1 MSILSR
7 IPIPHTE
14 VTGRPVCLLAA
25 LVVLF
30 SILRGLLAPPGSIDL
45 SSAEGRYLLLSGE
58 VLSKETTA
66 DGYGL
71 QLGYIT
77 FLEKNEGNTSPYKA
91 LLDKLRERW
100 PRKGRIRVFLNSS
113 PDKTL
118 PYSQKPDQADI
129 YRACR
134 IGSRVTLSGKA
145 SIPEP
150 ATNPGQYDAQKASY
164 ARHTYLK
171 LSDVTLKGTDQ
182 KHGNLFL
189 NALAFLRLSLR
200 KGAEQVFGS
209 RNSALMSAIV
219 LGDRSGLDAETRQ
232 LFQEGGILH
241 VLAVSSLH
249 VTLLGLTLYKILRR
263 LRQSF
268 LVSALAS
275 GFLVVSYCLMTGSSY
290 SAVRAG
296 VMFLLWLGSQI
307 TGRTFDRLTALGAAA
322 ILILLRQPLALTDA
336 GFLLS
341 FGCILS
347 LALLEPVFSD
357 IWNPRHALSRRL
369 SGALALQIGVL
380 PCILWFYYQTTPYG
394 ILIGLIV
401 LPSMSLVMFFGTIGI
416 LAGLLIP
423 LGSLFLTS
431 ARLAGGPCGYLL
443 DLFRLLCQFAQRLPG
458 DVIITGRPSGW
469 KMVLYYA
476 CLLAFCLIIRL
487 PDRKTFLKNRKKI
500 RFLHAGL
507 LLSLFLLMLIHQKP
521 VFRFTCLDVGQG
533 SCALVEQD
541 GLTVLFDCGS
551 SSVKDVWRRRVEPAL
566 KYYGISRIDLL
577 FLSHADGDHISGAQE
592 LLSGMHGMLPDA
604 AFFQQRLRPEDLQTV
619 QATQGQQTSFAQAGR
634 AIPAQQVSTGQTGK
648 SIPEQQVPKAQMGDP
663 TLVQRISAAQAGGIR
678 VGRILLP
685 QTDVAPDESGMAEVI
700 AAARR
705 FNIPVSMVSEGSEF
719 YSEQLHLRVLSP
731 SPGRMTGSDNEDC
744 IVLSLSWQ
752 DIRILFTGDLEKE
765 GEEKF
770 TRAYQD
776 AVLFSPSQGYPDINS
791 RTILVAGHHGS
802 RNATSE
808 AFLSLVRPDLVLIS
822 CGRNNRYGHPAT
834 AMLKR
839 LKDKS
844 LPCFRTDQDGA
855 FCLRAG

>member
-7 IPIPHTE
+7 IPIHRTE

-25 LVVLF
+25 LVILF
-30 SILRGLLAPPGSIDL
+30 SILHGLLAPPGSIDL
-45 SSAEGRYLLLSGE
+45 SCAEDRYLLLSGK

-66 DGYGL
+66 DGYRL
-71 QLGYIT
+71 QLGDIT
-77 FLEKNEGNTSPYKA
+77 FLEKDVGNSSPYKA
-91 LLDKLRERW
+91 LLKKLRKRW
-100 PRKGRIRVFLNSS
+100 PRKGRISVFLNGP
-113 PDKTL
+113 PDETL

-145 SIPEP
+145 SLPEP
-150 ATNPGQYDAQKASY
+150 ATNPGQYDAQKAGC
-164 ARHTYLK
+164 ARHICLK

-182 KHGNLFL
+182 RRGSLFL
-189 NALAFLRLSLR
+189 NALASLRVSLR
-200 KGAEQVFGS
+200 KGAEQIFGP

-232 LFQEGGILH
+232 LFQDGGILH

-249 VTLLGLTLYKILRR
+249 VTLLGLTLYQILRR

-290 SAVRAG
+290 SAIRAG
-296 VMFLLWLGSQI
+296 VMFLLWLGAQV

-322 ILILLRQPLALTDA
+322 ILILIRQPLALTDA

-357 IWNPRHALSRRL
+357 IWNPRRALSRRL
-369 SGALALQIGVL
+369 SGALALQAGVL
-380 PCILWFYYQTTPYG
+380 PCVLWFYCQTTPYG
-394 ILIGLIV
+394 ILVGLIV

-423 LGSLFLTS
+423 LGSFFLTS

-443 DLFRLLCQFAQRLPG
+443 DLFRLLCRLAQRLPG
-458 DVIITGRPSGW
+458 DVLITGRPPVW
-469 KMVLYYA
+469 KMVLYYV
-476 CLLAFCLIIRL
+476 CLLSFCLIIRL

-500 RFLHAGL
+500 RILHAGL
-507 LLSLFLLMLIHQKP
+507 LLSLFLLMLIQRKP
-521 VFRFTCLDVGQG
+521 AFRFTCLDVGQG

-541 GLTVLFDCGS
+541 GLTMLFDCGS

-566 KYYGISRIDLL
+566 KFYGISHIDLL

-592 LLSGMHGMLPDA
+592 LLSGMHGMLPGA
-604 AFFQQRLRPEDLQTV
+604 ACFRRMPPEGISS
-619 QATQGQQTSFAQAGR
+619 A
-634 AIPAQQVSTGQTGK
+634 QTG
-648 SIPEQQVPKAQMGDP
+648 DL
-663 TLVQRISAAQAGGIR
+663 TLVQRFSAAQAGGIR
-678 VGRILLP
+678 IERILLP
-685 QTDVAPDESGMAEVI
+685 QTDVTPDGPGMTEVI

-705 FNIPVSMVSEGSEF
+705 FNIPVSTVSEGAEF
-719 YSEQLHLRVLSP
+719 QHGQLHLRVLSP
-731 SPGRMTGSDNEDC
+731 SPGRMTGADNEDC
-744 IVLSLSWQ
+744 IVLSLSWKN
-752 DIRILFTGDLEKE
+752 IRILFTGDLEKE

-776 AVLFSPSQGYPDINS
+776 AALFSPPRGHSETNS
-791 RTILVAGHHGS
+791 RTILLAGHHGS

-808 AFLSLVRPDLVLIS
+808 GFLSLVRPDLVLIS
-822 CGRNNRYGHPAT
+822 CGRNNRYGHPAS

-839 LKDKS
+839 LEDRG
-844 LPCFRTDQDGA
+844 LPCFRTDQSGA
-855 FCLRAG
+855 FCLTAD

>member
-7 IPIPHTE
+7 IPIPRTE

-25 LVVLF
+25 LVILF
-30 SILRGLLAPPGSIDL
+30 SILHGLLAPPGSIDL
-45 SSAEGRYLLLSGE
+45 SCAEDRYLLLSGK

-66 DGYGL
+66 DGYRL
-71 QLGYIT
+71 QLGDIT
-77 FLEKNEGNTSPYKA
+77 FLEKDVGNSSPYKA
-91 LLDKLRERW
+91 LLEKLRKRW
-100 PRKGRIRVFLNSS
+100 PRKGRISVFLNGP
-113 PDKTL
+113 PDETL
-118 PYSQKPDQADI
+118 SYSQKPDQADI

-145 SIPEP
+145 SLPEP
-150 ATNPGQYDAQKASY
+150 ATNPGQYDAQKASC
-164 ARHTYLK
+164 ARHICLK

-182 KHGNLFL
+182 RRGSLFL
-189 NALAFLRLSLR
+189 NALASLRVSLR
-200 KGAEQVFGS
+200 KGAEQIFGP

-232 LFQEGGILH
+232 LFQDGGILH

-249 VTLLGLTLYKILRR
+249 VTLLGLTLYQILRR

-290 SAVRAG
+290 SAIRAG
-296 VMFLLWLGSQI
+296 VMFLLWLGAQV

-322 ILILLRQPLALTDA
+322 ILILIRQPLALTDA

-369 SGALALQIGVL
+369 SGALALQAGVL
-380 PCILWFYYQTTPYG
+380 PCVLWFYCQTTPYG
-394 ILIGLIV
+394 ILVGLIV

-423 LGSLFLTS
+423 LGSYFLTS

-443 DLFRLLCQFAQRLPG
+443 DLFRLLCRLAQRLPG
-458 DVIITGRPSGW
+458 DVLITGRPPVW
-469 KMVLYYA
+469 KMLLYYV
-476 CLLAFCLIIRL
+476 CLLSFCLIIRL

-500 RFLHAGL
+500 RVLHAGL
-507 LLSLFLLMLIHQKP
+507 LLSLFLLMLIQRKP
-521 VFRFTCLDVGQG
+521 AFRFTCLDVGQG

-541 GLTVLFDCGS
+541 GLTMLFDCGS

-566 KYYGISRIDLL
+566 KFYGISHIDLL

-592 LLSGMHGMLPDA
+592 LLSGMHGMLPGA
-604 AFFQQRLRPEDLQTV
+604 ACFRRMPPEGISS
-619 QATQGQQTSFAQAGR
+619 A
-634 AIPAQQVSTGQTGK
+634 QTG
-648 SIPEQQVPKAQMGDP
+648 DL
-663 TLVQRISAAQAGGIR
+663 TLVQRFSAAQAGGIR
-678 VGRILLP
+678 IERILLP
-685 QTDVAPDESGMAEVI
+685 QTDVTPDGPGMTEVI

-705 FNIPVSMVSEGSEF
+705 FNIPVSTVSEGAEF
-719 YSEQLHLRVLSP
+719 QHGQLHLRVLSP

-744 IVLSLSWQ
+744 IVLSLSWKN
-752 DIRILFTGDLEKE
+752 IRILFTGDLEKE

-776 AVLFSPSQGYPDINS
+776 APLFSPPRGHSETNS
-791 RTILVAGHHGS
+791 RTILLAGHHGS

-808 AFLSLVRPDLVLIS
+808 GFLSLVRPDLVLIS
-822 CGRNNRYGHPAT
+822 CGRNNRYGHPAS

-839 LKDKS
+839 LEDRG
-844 LPCFRTDQDGA
+844 LPCFRTDQSGA
-855 FCLRAG
+855 FCLTAD

>member
-7 IPIPHTE
+7 IPIPRTE

-25 LVVLF
+25 LVILF
-30 SILRGLLAPPGSIDL
+30 SILHGLLAPPGSIDL
-45 SSAEGRYLLLSGE
+45 SCAEDRYLLLSGK
-58 VLSKETTA
+58 VRSKETTA
-66 DGYGL
+66 GGYRL
-71 QLGYIT
+71 QLGDIT
-77 FLEKNEGNTSPYKA
+77 FLEKDVGNSSPYKA
-91 LLDKLRERW
+91 LLEKLRKRW
-100 PRKGRIRVFLNSS
+100 PRKGRISVFLNGP
-113 PDKTL
+113 PDETL
-118 PYSQKPDQADI
+118 SYSQKPDQADI

-145 SIPEP
+145 SLPEP
-150 ATNPGQYDAQKASY
+150 ATNPGQYDAQKASC
-164 ARHTYLK
+164 ARHICLK

-182 KHGNLFL
+182 RRGSLFL
-189 NALAFLRLSLR
+189 NALASLRVSLR
-200 KGAEQVFGS
+200 KGAEQIFGP

-232 LFQEGGILH
+232 LFQDGGILH

-249 VTLLGLTLYKILRR
+249 VTLLGLTLYQILRR

-290 SAVRAG
+290 SAIRAG
-296 VMFLLWLGSQI
+296 VMFLLWLGAQV

-322 ILILLRQPLALTDA
+322 ILILIRQPLALTDA

-369 SGALALQIGVL
+369 SGALALQAGVL
-380 PCILWFYYQTTPYG
+380 PCVLWFYCQTTPYG
-394 ILIGLIV
+394 ILVGLIV

-423 LGSLFLTS
+423 LGSFFLTS

-443 DLFRLLCQFAQRLPG
+443 DLFRLLCRLAQRLPG
-458 DVIITGRPSGW
+458 DVLITGRPPVW
-469 KMVLYYA
+469 KMVLYYV
-476 CLLAFCLIIRL
+476 CLLSFCLIIRL

-500 RFLHAGL
+500 RVLHAGL
-507 LLSLFLLMLIHQKP
+507 LLSLFLLMLIQRKP
-521 VFRFTCLDVGQG
+521 AFRFTCLDVGQG

-541 GLTVLFDCGS
+541 GLTMLFDCGS

-566 KYYGISRIDLL
+566 KFYGISHIDLL

-592 LLSGMHGMLPDA
+592 LLSSMHGMLPGA
-604 AFFQQRLRPEDLQTV
+604 ACFRRMPPEGISS
-619 QATQGQQTSFAQAGR
+619 A
-634 AIPAQQVSTGQTGK
+634 QTG
-648 SIPEQQVPKAQMGDP
+648 DL
-663 TLVQRISAAQAGGIR
+663 TLVQRFSAAQAGGIR
-678 VGRILLP
+678 IGRILLP
-685 QTDVAPDESGMAEVI
+685 QTDVTSDGPGMAEVI

-705 FNIPVSMVSEGSEF
+705 FNIPVSTVSEGAEF
-719 YSEQLHLRVLSP
+719 QHGQLHLRVLSP

-744 IVLSLSWQ
+744 IVLSLSWKN
-752 DIRILFTGDLEKE
+752 IRILFTGDLEKE

-776 AVLFSPSQGYPDINS
+776 APLFSPPRGHSETNS
-791 RTILVAGHHGS
+791 RTILLAGHHGS

-808 AFLSLVRPDLVLIS
+808 GFLSLVRPDLVLIS
-822 CGRNNRYGHPAT
+822 CGRNNRYGHPAA

-839 LKDKS
+839 LEDRG
-844 LPCFRTDQDGA
+844 LPCFRTDQSGA
-855 FCLRAG
+855 FCLTAD

>member
-7 IPIPHTE
+7 IPIPRTE

-25 LVVLF
+25 LVILF
-30 SILRGLLAPPGSIDL
+30 SILHGLLAPPGSIDL
-45 SSAEGRYLLLSGE
+45 SCAEDRYLLLSGK

-66 DGYGL
+66 DGYRL
-71 QLGYIT
+71 QLGDIT
-77 FLEKNEGNTSPYKA
+77 FLEKDVGNSSPYKA
-91 LLDKLRERW
+91 LLEKLRKRW
-100 PRKGRIRVFLNSS
+100 PRKGRISVFLNGP
-113 PDKTL
+113 PDETL

-129 YRACR
+129 YLACR
-134 IGSRVTLSGKA
+134 IGGRVTLSGKA
-145 SIPEP
+145 SLPEP
-150 ATNPGQYDAQKASY
+150 ATNPGQYDAQKASC
-164 ARHTYLK
+164 ARHICLK

-182 KHGNLFL
+182 RRGSLFL
-189 NALAFLRLSLR
+189 NALASLRVSLR
-200 KGAEQVFGS
+200 KGAEQIFGP

-232 LFQEGGILH
+232 LFQDGGILH

-249 VTLLGLTLYKILRR
+249 VTLLGLTLYQILRR

-290 SAVRAG
+290 SAIRAG
-296 VMFLLWLGSQI
+296 VMFLLWLGAQV

-322 ILILLRQPLALTDA
+322 ILILIRQPLALTDA

-369 SGALALQIGVL
+369 SGALALQAGVL
-380 PCILWFYYQTTPYG
+380 PCVLWFYCQTTPYG
-394 ILIGLIV
+394 ILVGLIV

-423 LGSLFLTS
+423 LGSFFLTS

-443 DLFRLLCQFAQRLPG
+443 DLFRLLCRLAQRLPG
-458 DVIITGRPSGW
+458 DVVITGRPPVW
-469 KMVLYYA
+469 KMVLYYV
-476 CLLAFCLIIRL
+476 CLLSFCLIIRL

-500 RFLHAGL
+500 RVLHAGL
-507 LLSLFLLMLIHQKP
+507 LLSLFLLMLIQRKP
-521 VFRFTCLDVGQG
+521 AFRFTCLDVGQG

-541 GLTVLFDCGS
+541 GLTMLFDCGS

-566 KYYGISRIDLL
+566 KFYGISHIDLL

-592 LLSGMHGMLPDA
+592 LLSGMHGMLPGA
-604 AFFQQRLRPEDLQTV
+604 ACFRRMPPERISS
-619 QATQGQQTSFAQAGR
+619 A
-634 AIPAQQVSTGQTGK
+634 QTG
-648 SIPEQQVPKAQMGDP
+648 DL
-663 TLVQRISAAQAGGIR
+663 TLVQRFSAAQAGGIR
-678 VGRILLP
+678 IGRILLP
-685 QTDVAPDESGMAEVI
+685 QTDVTPDGPGMAEVI

-705 FNIPVSMVSEGSEF
+705 FNIPVSTVSEGAEF
-719 YSEQLHLRVLSP
+719 QHGQLHLRVLSP

-744 IVLSLSWQ
+744 IVLSLSWKN
-752 DIRILFTGDLEKE
+752 IRILFTGDLEKE

-770 TRAYQD
+770 THAYQD
-776 AVLFSPSQGYPDINS
+776 AALFSPPRGHSETNS
-791 RTILVAGHHGS
+791 RTILLAGHHGS

-808 AFLSLVRPDLVLIS
+808 GFLSLVRPDLVLIS
-822 CGRNNRYGHPAT
+822 CGRNNRYGHPAA

-839 LKDKS
+839 LEDRG
-844 LPCFRTDQDGA
+844 LPCFRTDQSGA
-855 FCLRAG
+855 FCLTAD

>member
-7 IPIPHTE
+7 IPIPRTE

-25 LVVLF
+25 LVILF
-30 SILRGLLAPPGSIDL
+30 SILHGLLAPPGSIDL
-45 SSAEGRYLLLSGE
+45 SCAEDRYLLLSGK

-66 DGYGL
+66 DGYRL
-71 QLGYIT
+71 QLGNIT
-77 FLEKNEGNTSPYKA
+77 FLEKDVGNSSPYKA
-91 LLDKLRERW
+91 LLEKLRKRW
-100 PRKGRIRVFLNSS
+100 PRKGRISVFLNGP
-113 PDKTL
+113 PDETL

-145 SIPEP
+145 SLPEP
-150 ATNPGQYDAQKASY
+150 ATNPGQYDAQKASC
-164 ARHTYLK
+164 ARHICLK

-182 KHGNLFL
+182 RRGSLFL
-189 NALAFLRLSLR
+189 NALASLRMSLR
-200 KGAEQVFGS
+200 KGAEQIFGP

-219 LGDRSGLDAETRQ
+219 LGDRSGLDAETQQ
-232 LFQEGGILH
+232 LFQDGGILH

-249 VTLLGLTLYKILRR
+249 VTLLGLTLYQILRR

-290 SAVRAG
+290 SAIRAG
-296 VMFLLWLGSQI
+296 VMFLLWLGAQV

-322 ILILLRQPLALTDA
+322 ILILIRQPLALTDA

-369 SGALALQIGVL
+369 SGALALQAGVL
-380 PCILWFYYQTTPYG
+380 PCVLWFYCQTTPYG
-394 ILIGLIV
+394 ILVGLIV

-423 LGSLFLTS
+423 LGSFFLTS

-443 DLFRLLCQFAQRLPG
+443 DLFRLLCRLAQRLPG
-458 DVIITGRPSGW
+458 DVVITGRPPVW
-469 KMVLYYA
+469 KMVLYYV
-476 CLLAFCLIIRL
+476 CLLSFCLIIRL

-500 RFLHAGL
+500 RVLHAGL
-507 LLSLFLLMLIHQKP
+507 LLSLFLLMLIQRKP
-521 VFRFTCLDVGQG
+521 AFRFTCLDVGQG

-541 GLTVLFDCGS
+541 GLTMLFDCGS

-566 KYYGISRIDLL
+566 KFYGISHIDLL

-592 LLSGMHGMLPDA
+592 LLSSMHGMLPGA
-604 AFFQQRLRPEDLQTV
+604 ACFRRMPPEGISS
-619 QATQGQQTSFAQAGR
+619 A
-634 AIPAQQVSTGQTGK
+634 QTG
-648 SIPEQQVPKAQMGDP
+648 DL
-663 TLVQRISAAQAGGIR
+663 TLVQRFSAAQAGGIR
-678 VGRILLP
+678 IGRILLP
-685 QTDVAPDESGMAEVI
+685 QTDVTSDGPGMAEVI

-705 FNIPVSMVSEGSEF
+705 FNIPISTVSEGAEF
-719 YSEQLHLRVLSP
+719 QHGQLHLRVLSP

-744 IVLSLSWQ
+744 IVLSLSWKN
-752 DIRILFTGDLEKE
+752 IRILFTGDLEKE

-776 AVLFSPSQGYPDINS
+776 AALFSPPRGHSETNS
-791 RTILVAGHHGS
+791 RTILLAGHHGS

-808 AFLSLVRPDLVLIS
+808 GFLSLVHPDLVLIS
-822 CGRNNRYGHPAT
+822 CGRNNRYGHPAA

-839 LKDKS
+839 LEDRG
-844 LPCFRTDQDGA
+844 LPCFRTDQSGA
-855 FCLRAG
+855 FCLTAD

>member
-7 IPIPHTE
+7 IPIPRTE
-14 VTGRPVCLLAA
+14 ITGRPVCLLAA

-66 DGYGL
+66 EGYGL

-100 PRKGRIRVFLNSS
+100 PRKGRIRVFLNGP

-209 RNSALMSAIV
+209 RNSALISAIV

-232 LFQEGGILH
+232 LFQDGGILH

-290 SAVRAG
+290 SAIRAG
-296 VMFLLWLGSQI
+296 VMFLLWLGAQV

-322 ILILLRQPLALTDA
+322 ILILIRQPLALTDA

-369 SGALALQIGVL
+369 SGALALQAGVL
-380 PCILWFYYQTTPYG
+380 PCVLWFYCQTTPYG
-394 ILIGLIV
+394 ILVGLIV

-423 LGSLFLTS
+423 LGSFFLTS

-443 DLFRLLCQFAQRLPG
+443 DLFRLLCRLAQRLPG
-458 DVIITGRPSGW
+458 DVLITGRPPVW
-469 KMVLYYA
+469 KMVLYYV
-476 CLLAFCLIIRL
+476 CLLSFCLIIRL

-500 RFLHAGL
+500 RILHAGL
-507 LLSLFLLMLIHQKP
+507 LLSLFLLMLIQRKP
-521 VFRFTCLDVGQG
+521 AFRFTCLDVGQG

-541 GLTVLFDCGS
+541 GLTMLFDCGS

-566 KYYGISRIDLL
+566 KFYGISHIDLL

-592 LLSGMHGMLPDA
+592 LLSGMHGMLPGA
-604 AFFQQRLRPEDLQTV
+604 ACFRRMPPEGISS
-619 QATQGQQTSFAQAGR
+619 A
-634 AIPAQQVSTGQTGK
+634 QTG
-648 SIPEQQVPKAQMGDP
+648 DL
-663 TLVQRISAAQAGGIR
+663 TLVQRFSAAQAGGIR
-678 VGRILLP
+678 IERILLP
-685 QTDVAPDESGMAEVI
+685 QTDVTPDGPGMTEVI

-705 FNIPVSMVSEGSEF
+705 FNIPVSTVSEGAEF
-719 YSEQLHLRVLSP
+719 QHGQLHLRVLSP
-731 SPGRMTGSDNEDC
+731 SPGRMTGADNEDC
-744 IVLSLSWQ
+744 IVLSLSWKN
-752 DIRILFTGDLEKE
+752 IRILFTGDLEKE

-776 AVLFSPSQGYPDINS
+776 AALFSPPRGHSETNS
-791 RTILVAGHHGS
+791 RTILLAGHHGS

-808 AFLSLVRPDLVLIS
+808 GFLSLVRPDLVLIS
-822 CGRNNRYGHPAT
+822 CGRNNRYGHPAS

-839 LKDKS
+839 LEDRG
-844 LPCFRTDQDGA
+844 LPCFRTDQSGA
-855 FCLRAG
+855 FCLTAD

>member
-7 IPIPHTE
+7 IPIPRTE

-25 LVVLF
+25 LVILF
-30 SILRGLLAPPGSIDL
+30 SILHGLLAPPGSIDL
-45 SSAEGRYLLLSGE
+45 SCAEDRYLLLSGK

-66 DGYGL
+66 DGYRL
-71 QLGYIT
+71 QLGDIT
-77 FLEKNEGNTSPYKA
+77 FLEKDVGNSSPYKA
-91 LLDKLRERW
+91 LLEKLRKRW
-100 PRKGRIRVFLNSS
+100 PRKGRISVFLNGP
-113 PDKTL
+113 PDETL

-145 SIPEP
+145 SLPEP

-209 RNSALMSAIV
+209 RNSSLISAIV

-232 LFQEGGILH
+232 LFQDGGILH

-249 VTLLGLTLYKILRR
+249 VTLLGLTLYQILRR

-290 SAVRAG
+290 SAIRAG
-296 VMFLLWLGSQI
+296 VMFLLWLGAQV

-322 ILILLRQPLALTDA
+322 ILILIRQPLALTDA

-369 SGALALQIGVL
+369 SGALALQAGVL
-380 PCILWFYYQTTPYG
+380 PCVLWFYCQTTPYG
-394 ILIGLIV
+394 ILVGLIV

-423 LGSLFLTS
+423 LGSFFLTS

-443 DLFRLLCQFAQRLPG
+443 DLFRLLCRLAQRLPG
-458 DVIITGRPSGW
+458 DVLITGRPPVW
-469 KMVLYYA
+469 KMVLYYV
-476 CLLAFCLIIRL
+476 CLLSFCLIIRL

-500 RFLHAGL
+500 RLLHAGV
-507 LLSLFLLMLIHQKP
+507 LLSLFLLMLIQRKP
-521 VFRFTCLDVGQG
+521 AFRFTCLDVGQG

-541 GLTVLFDCGS
+541 GLTMLFDCGS

-566 KYYGISRIDLL
+566 KFYGISHIDLL

-592 LLSGMHGMLPDA
+592 LLSGMHGMLPGA
-604 AFFQQRLRPEDLQTV
+604 ACFRRMPPEGISS
-619 QATQGQQTSFAQAGR
+619 A
-634 AIPAQQVSTGQTGK
+634 QTG
-648 SIPEQQVPKAQMGDP
+648 DL
-663 TLVQRISAAQAGGIR
+663 TLVQRFSAAQAGGIR
-678 VGRILLP
+678 IERILLP
-685 QTDVAPDESGMAEVI
+685 QTDVTPDGPGMTEVI

-705 FNIPVSMVSEGSEF
+705 FNIPVSTVSEGAEF
-719 YSEQLHLRVLSP
+719 QHGQLHLRVLSP
-731 SPGRMTGSDNEDC
+731 SPGRMTGADNEDC
-744 IVLSLSWQ
+744 IVLSLSWKN
-752 DIRILFTGDLEKE
+752 IRILFTGDLEKE

-776 AVLFSPSQGYPDINS
+776 AALFSPPRGHSETNS
-791 RTILVAGHHGS
+791 RTILLAGHHGS

-808 AFLSLVRPDLVLIS
+808 GFLSLVRPDLVLIS
-822 CGRNNRYGHPAT
+822 CGRNNRYGHPAA

-839 LKDKS
+839 LEDRG
-844 LPCFRTDQDGA
+844 LPCFRTDQSGA
-855 FCLRAG
+855 FCLTAD

>member
-7 IPIPHTE
+7 IPIPRTE

-25 LVVLF
+25 LVILF
-30 SILRGLLAPPGSIDL
+30 SILHGLLAPPGSIDL
-45 SSAEGRYLLLSGE
+45 SCAEDRYLLLSGK
-58 VLSKETTA
+58 VRSKETTA
-66 DGYGL
+66 GGYRL
-71 QLGYIT
+71 QLGDIT
-77 FLEKNEGNTSPYKA
+77 FLEKDIGNSSPYKA
-91 LLDKLRERW
+91 LLEKLRKRW
-100 PRKGRIRVFLNSS
+100 PRKGRISVFLNGP
-113 PDKTL
+113 PDETL

-134 IGSRVTLSGKA
+134 IGGRVTLSGKA
-145 SIPEP
+145 SLPEP
-150 ATNPGQYDAQKASY
+150 ATNPGQYDAQKASC
-164 ARHTYLK
+164 ARHICLK

-182 KHGNLFL
+182 RRGSLFL
-189 NALAFLRLSLR
+189 NTLASLRVSLR
-200 KGAEQVFGS
+200 KGAEQIFGP

-232 LFQEGGILH
+232 LFQDGGILH

-249 VTLLGLTLYKILRR
+249 VTLLGLTLYQILRR

-290 SAVRAG
+290 SAIRAG
-296 VMFLLWLGSQI
+296 VMFLLWLGAQV

-322 ILILLRQPLALTDA
+322 ILILIRQPLALTDA

-369 SGALALQIGVL
+369 SGALALQAGVL
-380 PCILWFYYQTTPYG
+380 PCVLWFYCQTTPYG
-394 ILIGLIV
+394 ILVGLIV

-423 LGSLFLTS
+423 LGSFFLTS

-443 DLFRLLCQFAQRLPG
+443 DLFRLLCRLAQRLPG
-458 DVIITGRPSGW
+458 DVVITGRPPVW
-469 KMVLYYA
+469 KMVLYYV
-476 CLLAFCLIIRL
+476 CLLSFCLIIRL

-500 RFLHAGL
+500 RVLHAGL
-507 LLSLFLLMLIHQKP
+507 LLSLFLLMLIQRKP
-521 VFRFTCLDVGQG
+521 AFRFTCLDVGQG

-541 GLTVLFDCGS
+541 GLTMLFDCGS

-566 KYYGISRIDLL
+566 KFYGISHIDLL

-592 LLSGMHGMLPDA
+592 LLSGMHGMLPGA
-604 AFFQQRLRPEDLQTV
+604 ACFRRMPPERISS
-619 QATQGQQTSFAQAGR
+619 A
-634 AIPAQQVSTGQTGK
+634 QTG
-648 SIPEQQVPKAQMGDP
+648 DL
-663 TLVQRISAAQAGGIR
+663 TLVQRFSAAQAGGIR
-678 VGRILLP
+678 IGRILLS
-685 QTDVAPDESGMAEVI
+685 QTDVTPDGPGMAEVI

-705 FNIPVSMVSEGSEF
+705 FNIPVSTVSEGAEF
-719 YSEQLHLRVLSP
+719 QHGQLHLRVLSP

-744 IVLSLSWQ
+744 IVLSLSWKN
-752 DIRILFTGDLEKE
+752 IRILFTGDLEKE

-776 AVLFSPSQGYPDINS
+776 APLFSPPRGHSETNS
-791 RTILVAGHHGS
+791 RTILLAGHHGS

-808 AFLSLVRPDLVLIS
+808 GFLSLVRPDLVLIS
-822 CGRNNRYGHPAT
+822 CGRNNRYGHPAA

-839 LKDKS
+839 LEDRG
-844 LPCFRTDQDGA
+844 LPCFRTDQSGA
-855 FCLRAG
+855 FCLTAD

>member
-7 IPIPHTE
+7 IPIPRTE

-25 LVVLF
+25 LVILF
-30 SILRGLLAPPGSIDL
+30 SILHGLLAPPGSIDL
-45 SSAEGRYLLLSGE
+45 SCAEDRYLLLSGK

-66 DGYGL
+66 DGYRL
-71 QLGYIT
+71 QLGDIT
-77 FLEKNEGNTSPYKA
+77 FLEKDIGNSSPYKA
-91 LLDKLRERW
+91 LLEKLRKRW
-100 PRKGRIRVFLNSS
+100 PRKGRISVFLNGP
-113 PDKTL
+113 PDETL

-134 IGSRVTLSGKA
+134 IGGRVTLSGKA
-145 SIPEP
+145 SLPEP
-150 ATNPGQYDAQKASY
+150 ATNPGQYDAQKAGC
-164 ARHTYLK
+164 ARHICLK

-182 KHGNLFL
+182 RRGSLFL
-189 NALAFLRLSLR
+189 NALASLRVSLR
-200 KGAEQVFGS
+200 KGAEQIFGP

-232 LFQEGGILH
+232 LFQDGGILH

-249 VTLLGLTLYKILRR
+249 VTLLGLTLYQILRR

-290 SAVRAG
+290 SAIRAG
-296 VMFLLWLGSQI
+296 VMFLLWLGAQV

-322 ILILLRQPLALTDA
+322 ILILIRQPLALTDA

-357 IWNPRHALSRRL
+357 IWNPRRALSRRL
-369 SGALALQIGVL
+369 SGALALQAGVL
-380 PCILWFYYQTTPYG
+380 PCVLWFYCQTTPYG
-394 ILIGLIV
+394 ILVGLIV

-423 LGSLFLTS
+423 LGSFFLTS

-443 DLFRLLCQFAQRLPG
+443 DLFRLLCRLAQRLPG
-458 DVIITGRPSGW
+458 DVLITGRPPVW
-469 KMVLYYA
+469 KMVLYYV
-476 CLLAFCLIIRL
+476 CLLSFCLIIRL

-500 RFLHAGL
+500 RILHAGL
-507 LLSLFLLMLIHQKP
+507 LLSLFLLMLIQRKP
-521 VFRFTCLDVGQG
+521 AFRFTCLDVGQG

-541 GLTVLFDCGS
+541 GLTMLFDCGS

-566 KYYGISRIDLL
+566 KFYGISHIDLL

-592 LLSGMHGMLPDA
+592 LLSGMHGMLPGA
-604 AFFQQRLRPEDLQTV
+604 ACFRRMPPEGISS
-619 QATQGQQTSFAQAGR
+619 A
-634 AIPAQQVSTGQTGK
+634 QTG
-648 SIPEQQVPKAQMGDP
+648 DL
-663 TLVQRISAAQAGGIR
+663 TLVQRFSAAQAGGIR
-678 VGRILLP
+678 IERILLP
-685 QTDVAPDESGMAEVI
+685 QTDVTPDGPGMTEVI

-705 FNIPVSMVSEGSEF
+705 FNIPVSTVSEGAEF
-719 YSEQLHLRVLSP
+719 QHGQLHLRVLSP
-731 SPGRMTGSDNEDC
+731 SPGRMTGADNEDC
-744 IVLSLSWQ
+744 IVLSLSWKN
-752 DIRILFTGDLEKE
+752 IRILFTGDLEKE

-770 TRAYQD
+770 THAYQD
-776 AVLFSPSQGYPDINS
+776 AALFSPPRGHSETNS
-791 RTILVAGHHGS
+791 RTILLAGHHGS

-808 AFLSLVRPDLVLIS
+808 GFLSLVRPDLVLIS
-822 CGRNNRYGHPAT
+822 CGRNNRYGHPAS

-839 LKDKS
+839 LEDRG
-844 LPCFRTDQDGA
+844 LPCFRTDQSGA
-855 FCLRAG
+855 FCLTAD

>member
-7 IPIPHTE
+7 IPIPRTE

-25 LVVLF
+25 LVILF
-30 SILRGLLAPPGSIDL
+30 SILHGLLAPPGSIDL
-45 SSAEGRYLLLSGE
+45 SCAEDRYLLLSGK

-66 DGYGL
+66 DGYRL
-71 QLGYIT
+71 QLGDIT
-77 FLEKNEGNTSPYKA
+77 FLEKDVGNSSPYKA
-91 LLDKLRERW
+91 LLEKLRKRW
-100 PRKGRIRVFLNSS
+100 PRKGRISVFLNGP
-113 PDKTL
+113 PDETL

-145 SIPEP
+145 SLPEP
-150 ATNPGQYDAQKASY
+150 ATNPGQYDAQKASC
-164 ARHTYLK
+164 ARHICLK

-182 KHGNLFL
+182 RRGSLFL
-189 NALAFLRLSLR
+189 NALASLRVSLR
-200 KGAEQVFGS
+200 KDAEQIFGP

-232 LFQEGGILH
+232 LFQDGGILH

-249 VTLLGLTLYKILRR
+249 VTLLGLTLYQILRR

-290 SAVRAG
+290 SAIRAG
-296 VMFLLWLGSQI
+296 VMFLLWLGAQV

-322 ILILLRQPLALTDA
+322 ILILIRQPLALTDA

-369 SGALALQIGVL
+369 SGALALQAGVL
-380 PCILWFYYQTTPYG
+380 PCVLWFYCQTTPYG
-394 ILIGLIV
+394 ILVGLIV

-423 LGSLFLTS
+423 LGSFFLTS

-443 DLFRLLCQFAQRLPG
+443 DLFRLLCRLAQRLPG
-458 DVIITGRPSGW
+458 DVVITGRPPVW
-469 KMVLYYA
+469 KMVLYYV
-476 CLLAFCLIIRL
+476 CLLSFCLIIRL

-500 RFLHAGL
+500 RVLHAGL
-507 LLSLFLLMLIHQKP
+507 LLSLFLLMLIQRKP
-521 VFRFTCLDVGQG
+521 AFRFTCLDVGQG

-541 GLTVLFDCGS
+541 GLTMLFDCGS

-566 KYYGISRIDLL
+566 KFYGISHIDLL

-592 LLSGMHGMLPDA
+592 LLSGMHGMLPGA
-604 AFFQQRLRPEDLQTV
+604 ACFRRMPPERISS
-619 QATQGQQTSFAQAGR
+619 A
-634 AIPAQQVSTGQTGK
+634 QTG
-648 SIPEQQVPKAQMGDP
+648 DL
-663 TLVQRISAAQAGGIR
+663 TLVQRFSAAQAGGIR
-678 VGRILLP
+678 IGRILLS
-685 QTDVAPDESGMAEVI
+685 QTDVTPDGPGMAEVI

-705 FNIPVSMVSEGSEF
+705 FNIPVSTVSEGAEF
-719 YSEQLHLRVLSP
+719 QHGQLHLRVLSP

-744 IVLSLSWQ
+744 IVLSLSWKN
-752 DIRILFTGDLEKE
+752 IRILFTGDLEKE

-770 TRAYQD
+770 THAYQD
-776 AVLFSPSQGYPDINS
+776 AALFSPPRGHSETNS
-791 RTILVAGHHGS
+791 RTILLAGHHGS

-808 AFLSLVRPDLVLIS
+808 GFLSLVRPDLVLIS
-822 CGRNNRYGHPAT
+822 CGRNNRYGHPAA

-839 LKDKS
+839 LEDRG
-844 LPCFRTDQDGA
+844 LPCFRTDQSGA
-855 FCLRAG
+855 FCLTAD

>member
-7 IPIPHTE
+7 IPIPRTE

-25 LVVLF
+25 LVILF
-30 SILRGLLAPPGSIDL
+30 SILHGLLAPPGSIDL
-45 SSAEGRYLLLSGE
+45 SCAEDRYLLLSGK

-66 DGYGL
+66 DGYRL
-71 QLGYIT
+71 QLGDIT
-77 FLEKNEGNTSPYKA
+77 FLEKDIGNSSPYKA
-91 LLDKLRERW
+91 LLEKLRKRW
-100 PRKGRIRVFLNSS
+100 PRKGRISVFLNGP
-113 PDKTL
+113 PDETL

-134 IGSRVTLSGKA
+134 IGGRVTLSGKA
-145 SIPEP
+145 SLPEP
-150 ATNPGQYDAQKASY
+150 ATNPGQYDAQKASC
-164 ARHTYLK
+164 ARHICLK

-182 KHGNLFL
+182 RRGSLFL
-189 NALAFLRLSLR
+189 NALASLRVSLR
-200 KGAEQVFGS
+200 KGAEQIFGP

-232 LFQEGGILH
+232 LFQDGGILH

-249 VTLLGLTLYKILRR
+249 VTLLGLTLYQILRR

-290 SAVRAG
+290 SAIRAG
-296 VMFLLWLGSQI
+296 VMFLLWLGAQV

-322 ILILLRQPLALTDA
+322 ILILIRQPLALTDA

-369 SGALALQIGVL
+369 SGALALQAGVL
-380 PCILWFYYQTTPYG
+380 PCVLWFYCQTTPYG
-394 ILIGLIV
+394 ILVGLIV

-423 LGSLFLTS
+423 LGSFFLTS

-443 DLFRLLCQFAQRLPG
+443 DLFRLLCRLAQRLPG
-458 DVIITGRPSGW
+458 DVLITGRPPVW
-469 KMVLYYA
+469 KMVLYYV
-476 CLLAFCLIIRL
+476 CLLSFCLIIRL

-500 RFLHAGL
+500 RVLHAGL
-507 LLSLFLLMLIHQKP
+507 LLSLFLLMLIQRKP
-521 VFRFTCLDVGQG
+521 AFRFTCLDVGQG

-541 GLTVLFDCGS
+541 GLTMLFDCGS

-566 KYYGISRIDLL
+566 KFYGISHIDLL

-592 LLSGMHGMLPDA
+592 LLSGMHGMLPGA
-604 AFFQQRLRPEDLQTV
+604 ACFRRMPPEGISS
-619 QATQGQQTSFAQAGR
+619 A
-634 AIPAQQVSTGQTGK
+634 QTG
-648 SIPEQQVPKAQMGDP
+648 DL
-663 TLVQRISAAQAGGIR
+663 TLVQRFSAAQAGGIR
-678 VGRILLP
+678 IGRILLP
-685 QTDVAPDESGMAEVI
+685 QTDVTSDGPGMAEVI

-705 FNIPVSMVSEGSEF
+705 FNIPISTVSEGAEF
-719 YSEQLHLRVLSP
+719 QHGQLHLRVISP

-744 IVLSLSWQ
+744 IVLSLSWKN
-752 DIRILFTGDLEKE
+752 IRILFTGDLEKE

-776 AVLFSPSQGYPDINS
+776 AALFSPPRGHSETNS
-791 RTILVAGHHGS
+791 RTILLAGHHGS

-808 AFLSLVRPDLVLIS
+808 GFLSLVRPDLVLIS
-822 CGRNNRYGHPAT
+822 CGRNNRYGHPAA

-839 LKDKS
+839 LEDRG
-844 LPCFRTDQDGA
+844 LPCFRTDQSGA
-855 FCLRAG
+855 FCLTAD

>member
-7 IPIPHTE
+7 IPIPRTE
-14 VTGRPVCLLAA
+14 ITGRPVCLLAA

-66 DGYGL
+66 EGYGL

-77 FLEKNEGNTSPYKA
+77 FLEKNEGNSSPYKA

-100 PRKGRIRVFLNSS
+100 PRKGRIRVFLNGP

-129 YRACR
+129 YRVCR

-182 KHGNLFL
+182 KNGNLFL

-209 RNSALMSAIV
+209 RNSALISAIV

-232 LFQEGGILH
+232 LFQDGGILH

-357 IWNPRHALSRRL
+357 IWNPHHALSRRL
-369 SGALALQIGVL
+369 SGALALQAGVL
-380 PCILWFYYQTTPYG
+380 PCILWFYYQATPYG
-394 ILIGLIV
+394 ILVGLIV

-423 LGSLFLTS
+423 LGSFFLTS

-443 DLFRLLCQFAQRLPG
+443 DLFRLLCRFAQRLPG
-458 DVIITGRPSGW
+458 DVIITGRPSVW

-500 RFLHAGL
+500 RFFHAGL

-521 VFRFTCLDVGQG
+521 AFRFTCLDVGQG

-551 SSVKDVWRRRVEPAL
+551 SSVKDVWYRRVEPAL

-577 FLSHADGDHISGAQE
+577 FLSHADGDHTSGAQE
-592 LLSGMHGMLPDA
+592 LLSGMHEMLPGA
-604 AFFQQRLRPEDLQTV
+604 TFFQRMLPE
-619 QATQGQQTSFAQAGR
+619 G
-634 AIPAQQVSTGQTGK
+634 
-648 SIPEQQVPKAQMGDP
+648 
-663 TLVQRISAAQAGGIR
+663 ISAAQAGGIR

-719 YSEQLHLRVLSP
+719 YRGQLHLRVLSP

-776 AVLFSPSQGYPDINS
+776 AALFSPPRGHSETNS
-791 RTILVAGHHGS
+791 RTILLAGHHGS

-808 AFLSLVRPDLVLIS
+808 GFLSLVRPDLVLIS
-822 CGRNNRYGHPAT
+822 CGRNNRYGHPAA

-839 LKDKS
+839 LEDNDLS
-844 LPCFRTDQDGA
+844 YFRTDQSGV
-855 FCLRAG
+855 FCLRAD

>member
-7 IPIPHTE
+7 IPIPRTE

-25 LVVLF
+25 LVILF
-30 SILRGLLAPPGSIDL
+30 SILHGLLAPPGSIDL
-45 SSAEGRYLLLSGE
+45 SCAEDRYLLLSGK

-66 DGYGL
+66 DGYRL
-71 QLGYIT
+71 QLGDIT
-77 FLEKNEGNTSPYKA
+77 FLEKDIGNSSPYKA
-91 LLDKLRERW
+91 LLEKLRKRW
-100 PRKGRIRVFLNSS
+100 PRKGRISVFLNGP
-113 PDKTL
+113 PDETL

-145 SIPEP
+145 SLPEP
-150 ATNPGQYDAQKASY
+150 ATNPGQYDAQKAGC
-164 ARHTYLK
+164 ARHICLK

-182 KHGNLFL
+182 RRGSLFL
-189 NALAFLRLSLR
+189 NALASLRVSLR
-200 KGAEQVFGS
+200 KGAEQIFGP

-232 LFQEGGILH
+232 LFQDGGILH

-249 VTLLGLTLYKILRR
+249 VTLLGLTLYQILRR

-268 LVSALAS
+268 LVSALTS

-290 SAVRAG
+290 SAIRAG
-296 VMFLLWLGSQI
+296 VMFLLWLGAQV

-322 ILILLRQPLALTDA
+322 ILILIRQPLALTDA

-357 IWNPRHALSRRL
+357 IWNPRRALSRRL
-369 SGALALQIGVL
+369 SGALALQAGVL
-380 PCILWFYYQTTPYG
+380 PCVLWFYCQTTPYG
-394 ILIGLIV
+394 ILVGLIV

-423 LGSLFLTS
+423 LGSFFLTS

-443 DLFRLLCQFAQRLPG
+443 DLFRLLCRLAQRLPG
-458 DVIITGRPSGW
+458 DVLITGRPPVW
-469 KMVLYYA
+469 KMVLYYV
-476 CLLAFCLIIRL
+476 CLLSFCLIIRL

-500 RFLHAGL
+500 RILHAGL
-507 LLSLFLLMLIHQKP
+507 LLSLFLLMLIQRKP
-521 VFRFTCLDVGQG
+521 AFRFTCLDVGQG

-541 GLTVLFDCGS
+541 GLTMLFDCGS

-566 KYYGISRIDLL
+566 KFYGISHIDLL

-592 LLSGMHGMLPDA
+592 LLSGMHGMLPGA
-604 AFFQQRLRPEDLQTV
+604 ACFRRMPPEGISS
-619 QATQGQQTSFAQAGR
+619 A
-634 AIPAQQVSTGQTGK
+634 QTG
-648 SIPEQQVPKAQMGDP
+648 DL
-663 TLVQRISAAQAGGIR
+663 TLVQRFSAAQAGGIR
-678 VGRILLP
+678 IERILLP
-685 QTDVAPDESGMAEVI
+685 QTDVTPDGPGMTEVI

-705 FNIPVSMVSEGSEF
+705 FNIPVSTVSEGAEF
-719 YSEQLHLRVLSP
+719 QHGQLHLRVLSP

-744 IVLSLSWQ
+744 IVLSLSWKN
-752 DIRILFTGDLEKE
+752 IRILFTGDLEKE

-776 AVLFSPSQGYPDINS
+776 AALFSPPRGHSETNS
-791 RTILVAGHHGS
+791 RTILLAGHHGS

-808 AFLSLVRPDLVLIS
+808 GFLSLVRPDLVLIS
-822 CGRNNRYGHPAT
+822 CGRNNRYGHPAS

-839 LKDKS
+839 LEDRG
-844 LPCFRTDQDGA
+844 LPCFRTDQSGA
-855 FCLRAG
+855 FCLTAD

>member
-7 IPIPHTE
+7 IPIPRTE

-25 LVVLF
+25 LVILF
-30 SILRGLLAPPGSIDL
+30 SILHGLLAPPGSIDL
-45 SSAEGRYLLLSGE
+45 SCAEDRYLLLSGK

-66 DGYGL
+66 DGYRL
-71 QLGYIT
+71 QLGDIT
-77 FLEKNEGNTSPYKA
+77 FLEKDIGNSSPYKA
-91 LLDKLRERW
+91 LLEKLRKRW
-100 PRKGRIRVFLNSS
+100 PRKGRISVFLNGP
-113 PDKTL
+113 PDETL

-134 IGSRVTLSGKA
+134 IGGRVTLSGKA
-145 SIPEP
+145 SLPEP
-150 ATNPGQYDAQKASY
+150 ATNPGQYDAQKASC
-164 ARHTYLK
+164 ARHICLK

-182 KHGNLFL
+182 RRGSLFL
-189 NALAFLRLSLR
+189 NTLASLRVSLR
-200 KGAEQVFGS
+200 KGAEQIFGP

-232 LFQEGGILH
+232 LFQDGGILH

-249 VTLLGLTLYKILRR
+249 VTLLGLTLYQILRR

-290 SAVRAG
+290 SAIRAG
-296 VMFLLWLGSQI
+296 VMFLLWLGAQV

-322 ILILLRQPLALTDA
+322 ILILIRQPLALTDA

-369 SGALALQIGVL
+369 SGALALQAGVL
-380 PCILWFYYQTTPYG
+380 PCVLWFYCQTTPYG
-394 ILIGLIV
+394 ILVGLIV

-423 LGSLFLTS
+423 LGSFFLTS

-443 DLFRLLCQFAQRLPG
+443 DLFRLLCRLAQRLPG
-458 DVIITGRPSGW
+458 DVVITGRPPVW
-469 KMVLYYA
+469 KMVLYYV
-476 CLLAFCLIIRL
+476 CLLSFCLIIRL

-500 RFLHAGL
+500 RVLHAGL
-507 LLSLFLLMLIHQKP
+507 LLSLFLLMLIQRKP
-521 VFRFTCLDVGQG
+521 AFRFTCLDVGQG

-541 GLTVLFDCGS
+541 GLTMLFDCGS

-566 KYYGISRIDLL
+566 KFYGISHIDLL

-592 LLSGMHGMLPDA
+592 LLSSMHGMLPGA
-604 AFFQQRLRPEDLQTV
+604 ACFRRMPPERISS
-619 QATQGQQTSFAQAGR
+619 A
-634 AIPAQQVSTGQTGK
+634 QTG
-648 SIPEQQVPKAQMGDP
+648 DL
-663 TLVQRISAAQAGGIR
+663 TLVQRFSAAQAGGIR
-678 VGRILLP
+678 IGRILLS
-685 QTDVAPDESGMAEVI
+685 QTDVTPDGPGMAEVI

-705 FNIPVSMVSEGSEF
+705 FNIPVSTVSEGAEF
-719 YSEQLHLRVLSP
+719 QHGQLHLRVLSP

-744 IVLSLSWQ
+744 IVLSLSWKN
-752 DIRILFTGDLEKE
+752 IRILFTGDLEKE

-776 AVLFSPSQGYPDINS
+776 APLFSPPRGHSETNS
-791 RTILVAGHHGS
+791 RTILLAGHHGS

-808 AFLSLVRPDLVLIS
+808 GFLSLVRPDLVLIS
-822 CGRNNRYGHPAT
+822 CGRNNRYGHPAA

-839 LKDKS
+839 LEDRG
-844 LPCFRTDQDGA
+844 LPCFRTDQSGA
-855 FCLRAG
+855 FCLTAD

>member
-7 IPIPHTE
+7 IPIPRTE

-25 LVVLF
+25 LVILF
-30 SILRGLLAPPGSIDL
+30 SILHGLLAPPGSIDL
-45 SSAEGRYLLLSGE
+45 SCAEDRYLLLSGK

-66 DGYGL
+66 DGYRL
-71 QLGYIT
+71 QLGDIT
-77 FLEKNEGNTSPYKA
+77 FLEKDVGNSSPYKA
-91 LLDKLRERW
+91 LLEKLRKRW
-100 PRKGRIRVFLNSS
+100 PRKGRISVFLNGP
-113 PDKTL
+113 PDETL

-145 SIPEP
+145 SLPEP
-150 ATNPGQYDAQKASY
+150 ATNPGQYDAQKASC
-164 ARHTYLK
+164 ARHICLK

-182 KHGNLFL
+182 RRGSLFL
-189 NALAFLRLSLR
+189 NALASLRVSLR
-200 KGAEQVFGS
+200 KDAEQIFGP

-232 LFQEGGILH
+232 LFQDGGILH

-249 VTLLGLTLYKILRR
+249 VTLLGLTLYQILRR

-290 SAVRAG
+290 SAIRAG
-296 VMFLLWLGSQI
+296 VMFLLWLGAQV

-322 ILILLRQPLALTDA
+322 ILILIRQPLALTDA

-369 SGALALQIGVL
+369 SGALALQAGVL
-380 PCILWFYYQTTPYG
+380 PCVLWFYCQTTPYE
-394 ILIGLIV
+394 ILVGLIV

-423 LGSLFLTS
+423 LGSFFLTS

-443 DLFRLLCQFAQRLPG
+443 DLFRLLCRLAQRLPG
-458 DVIITGRPSGW
+458 DVLITGRPPVW
-469 KMVLYYA
+469 KMVLYYV
-476 CLLAFCLIIRL
+476 CLLSFCLIIRL

-500 RFLHAGL
+500 RVLHAGL
-507 LLSLFLLMLIHQKP
+507 LLSLFLLMLIQRKP
-521 VFRFTCLDVGQG
+521 AFRFTCLDVGQG

-541 GLTVLFDCGS
+541 GLTMLFDCGS

-566 KYYGISRIDLL
+566 KFYGISHIDLL

-592 LLSGMHGMLPDA
+592 LLSGMHGMLPGA
-604 AFFQQRLRPEDLQTV
+604 ACFRRMPPEGISS
-619 QATQGQQTSFAQAGR
+619 A
-634 AIPAQQVSTGQTGK
+634 QTG
-648 SIPEQQVPKAQMGDP
+648 DL
-663 TLVQRISAAQAGGIR
+663 TLVQRFSAAQAGGIR
-678 VGRILLP
+678 IGRILLP
-685 QTDVAPDESGMAEVI
+685 QTDVTSDGPGMAEVI

-705 FNIPVSMVSEGSEF
+705 FNIPISTVSEGAEF
-719 YSEQLHLRVLSP
+719 QHGQLHLRVLSP

-744 IVLSLSWQ
+744 IVLSLSWKN
-752 DIRILFTGDLEKE
+752 IRILFTGDLEKE

-776 AVLFSPSQGYPDINS
+776 AALFSPPRGHSETNS
-791 RTILVAGHHGS
+791 RTILLAGHHGS

-808 AFLSLVRPDLVLIS
+808 GFLSLVRPDLVLIS
-822 CGRNNRYGHPAT
+822 CGRNNRYGHPAA

-839 LKDKS
+839 LEDRG
-844 LPCFRTDQDGA
+844 LPCFRTDQSGA
-855 FCLRAG
+855 FCLTAD

>member
-7 IPIPHTE
+7 IPIPRTE

-25 LVVLF
+25 LVILF
-30 SILRGLLAPPGSIDL
+30 SILHGLLAPPGSIDL
-45 SSAEGRYLLLSGE
+45 SCAEDRYLLLSGK

-66 DGYGL
+66 DGYRL
-71 QLGYIT
+71 QLGDIT
-77 FLEKNEGNTSPYKA
+77 FLEKDIGNSSPYKA
-91 LLDKLRERW
+91 LLEKLRKRW
-100 PRKGRIRVFLNSS
+100 PRKGRISVFLNGP
-113 PDKTL
+113 PDETL

-134 IGSRVTLSGKA
+134 IGGRVTLSGKA
-145 SIPEP
+145 SLPEP
-150 ATNPGQYDAQKASY
+150 ATNPGQYDAQKAGC
-164 ARHTYLK
+164 ARHICLK

-182 KHGNLFL
+182 RRGSLFL
-189 NALAFLRLSLR
+189 NALASLRVSLR
-200 KGAEQVFGS
+200 KGAEQIFGP

-232 LFQEGGILH
+232 LFQDGGILH

-249 VTLLGLTLYKILRR
+249 VTLLGLTLYQILRR

-268 LVSALAS
+268 

-290 SAVRAG
+290 SAIRAG
-296 VMFLLWLGSQI
+296 VMFLLWLGAQV

-322 ILILLRQPLALTDA
+322 ILILIRQPLALTDA

-357 IWNPRHALSRRL
+357 IWNPRRALSRRL
-369 SGALALQIGVL
+369 SGALALQAGVL
-380 PCILWFYYQTTPYG
+380 PCVLWFYCQTTPYG
-394 ILIGLIV
+394 ILVGLIV

-423 LGSLFLTS
+423 LGSFFLTS

-443 DLFRLLCQFAQRLPG
+443 DLFRLLCRLAQRLPG
-458 DVIITGRPSGW
+458 DVLITGRPPVW
-469 KMVLYYA
+469 KMVLYYV
-476 CLLAFCLIIRL
+476 CLLSFCLIIRL

-500 RFLHAGL
+500 RILHAGL
-507 LLSLFLLMLIHQKP
+507 LLSLFLLMLIQRKP
-521 VFRFTCLDVGQG
+521 AFRFTCLDVGQG

-541 GLTVLFDCGS
+541 GLTMLFDCGS

-566 KYYGISRIDLL
+566 KFYGISHIDLL

-592 LLSGMHGMLPDA
+592 LLSGMHGMLPGA
-604 AFFQQRLRPEDLQTV
+604 ACFRRMPPEGISS
-619 QATQGQQTSFAQAGR
+619 A
-634 AIPAQQVSTGQTGK
+634 QTG
-648 SIPEQQVPKAQMGDP
+648 DL
-663 TLVQRISAAQAGGIR
+663 TLVQRFSAAQAGGIR
-678 VGRILLP
+678 IERILLP
-685 QTDVAPDESGMAEVI
+685 QTDVTPDGPGMTEVI

-705 FNIPVSMVSEGSEF
+705 FNIPVSTVSEGAEF
-719 YSEQLHLRVLSP
+719 QHGQLHLRVLSP
-731 SPGRMTGSDNEDC
+731 SPGRMTGADNEDC
-744 IVLSLSWQ
+744 IVLSLSWKN
-752 DIRILFTGDLEKE
+752 IRILFTGDLEKE

-776 AVLFSPSQGYPDINS
+776 AALFSPPRGHSETNS
-791 RTILVAGHHGS
+791 RTILLAGHHGS

-808 AFLSLVRPDLVLIS
+808 GFLSLVRPDLVLIS
-822 CGRNNRYGHPAT
+822 CGRNNRYGHPAS

-839 LKDKS
+839 LEDRG
-844 LPCFRTDQDGA
+844 LPCFRTDQSGA
-855 FCLRAG
+855 FCLTAD